1 MNEEKKLNEFGLS
14 ENSMNI
20 ICSIYK
26 KYPCVLEVVV
36 YGSRAM
42 GNYKKG
48 FDIDMTI
55 KGD

>member
-1 MNEEKKLNEFGLS
+1 
-14 ENSMNI
+14 MNI
-20 ICSIYK
+20 ICAIYK
-26 KYPCVLEVVV
+26 KYSCILEVVV

-55 KGD
+55 KGDENFYHIIQLI